1 MESTPNTAED
11 NANEL
16 RKKYNL
22 LGEDFE
28 ILNHNKLPNV
38 PNDLYVKVKFVPDS
52 FFIKNVSAMSEHL
65 EIKHGGSYYINA
77 YYDIYTD
84 ILYKR
89 RIKKIIN
96 LKRISNARN
105 RTI

>member
-1 MESTPNTAED
+1 METRYKTAFE

-16 RKKYNL
+16 REKYKL
-22 LGEDFE
+22 LGDDFE
-28 ILNHNKLPNV
+28 ILNHNKLPNT
-38 PNDLYVKVKFVPDS
+38 PNDLYVKVKYVPDD
-52 FFIKNVSAMSEHL
+52 FFIKNVAELSGHL
-65 EIKHGGSYYINA
+65 EIVHGGSYYINA

-96 LKRISNARN
+96 LKEMINAQN